1 MKDYKEIT
9 SRDIEKMS
17 LSELNETIA
26 EYAKKLKYRLGR
38 LEQAR
43 TSKEKEAAIR
53 FITNTAKNI
62 FRDADLSGLP
72 LPDSPVK
79 EFRDEKEAIARLKNL
94 TSNLR
99 SPQSTIRGQIAS
111 FRSRRVATKKYI
123 EKTQGSG
130 TAKKLTK
137 ADLDLLGDVFN
148 SLGHGREEYTSGETI
163 DAFTYA
169 NSLGYG
175 AENMTEI
182 VRAILEGMEVE
193 PIK

>member
-1 MKDYKEIT
+1 MKDYREIT

-26 EYAKKLKYRLGR
+26 AYAKKLNYRLGR

-43 TSKEKEAAIR
+43 TSKEKEAAVR

-62 FRDADLSGLP
+62 FRETDLSGLP

-79 EFRDEKEAIARLKNL
+79 EFRDEKEARARLKNL

-99 SPQSTIRGQIAS
+99 SPQSTIRGQTAS

-148 SLGHGREEYTSGETI
+148 ALGHGREEYTSGETI

-175 AENMTEI
+175 AENMTETI
-182 VRAILEGMEVE
+182 RAILEGMEVE
-193 PIK
+193 PVK

>member
-1 MKDYKEIT
+1 MKDYREIT
-9 SRDIEKMS
+9 LQDIEKMS

-26 EYAKKLKYRLGR
+26 AYAKKLEYRLRR

-43 TSKEKEAAIR
+43 TSKEKETAIR
-53 FITNTAKNI
+53 FITNTAKNV
-62 FRDADLSGLP
+62 FRDTDLSGHP
-72 LPDSPVK
+72 LPDSPAK
-79 EFRDEKEAIARLKNL
+79 EFRDEKEARARLKNL
-94 TSNLR
+94 SSNLR

-111 FRSRRVATKKYI
+111 FRRRRKATKQYI
-123 EKTQGSG
+123 DKTQGSG

-137 ADLDLLGDVFN
+137 ADLDLLSDVFN

-169 NSLGYG
+169 ISLGYG
-175 AENMTEI
+175 AENMTET

-193 PIK
+193 LA

>member
-1 MKDYKEIT
+1 MKDYREIT

-17 LSELNETIA
+17 LSELNDTIA
-26 EYAKKLKYRLGR
+26 AYAKKLNYRLGR

-43 TSKEKEAAIR
+43 TSKEKDAAVR

-62 FRDADLSGLP
+62 FRETDLSGLP

-79 EFRDEKEAIARLKNL
+79 EFRYEKEARARLKNL
-94 TSNLR
+94 ISNLR
-99 SPQSTIRGQIAS
+99 SPQSTIRGQTAS

-148 SLGHGREEYTSGETI
+148 ALGHGREEYTSGETI

-175 AENMTEI
+175 AENMTET
-182 VRAILEGMEVE
+182 VRAILEEMEVE